1 MSFSIQQVEL
11 HTDAFSH
18 YCRLRNQLWPMGETV
33 CEREAFEIL
42 GDSRW
47 AVFVARL
54 DAGAVVGFLE
64 VHLRDYAEGAESS
77 SPLGYLEGLYI
88 DAEYRRHGI
97 GASLVRA
104 GEQWAWSQGCTE
116 IASDAQID
124 NAISIQ
130 MHKRLGYTE
139 VERQVCFL
147 KRLTAG
153 ATEPVESAHQ
163 GS

>member
-1 MSFSIQQVEL
+1 MSFLIEQVSL
-11 HTDAFSH
+11 NQVTLNNDAFAA
-18 YCRLRNQLWPMGETV
+18 YCRLRNQLWPMGDEV
-33 CEREAFEIL
+33 CEREAVEIL

-54 DAGAVVGFLE
+54 DDGAVIGFLE

-77 SPLGYLEGLYI
+77 SPVGYLEGLYI
-88 DAEYRRHGI
+88 DSEYRRQGI
-97 GASLVRA
+97 GGALVQA

-124 NAISIQ
+124 NAASIELHRR
-130 MHKRLGYTE
+130 MGYAE

-147 KRLTAG
+147 KRLSPPRA
-153 ATEPVESAHQ
+153 
-163 GS
+163 

>member
-1 MSFSIQQVEL
+1 MSFSIEQVSL
-11 HTDAFSH
+11 NTDAFAA
-18 YCRLRNQLWPMGETV
+18 YCRLRNQLWPMGDEV
-33 CEREAFEIL
+33 CEREAVEIL

-54 DAGAVVGFLE
+54 DDGAVIGFLE

-77 SPLGYLEGLYI
+77 SSQVGYLEGLYI
-88 DAEYRRHGI
+88 DSEYRRQGI
-97 GASLVRA
+97 GGALVRA

-124 NAISIQ
+124 NAVSIELHRR
-130 MHKRLGYTE
+130 MGYAE

-147 KRLTAG
+147 KRLTPR
-153 ATEPVESAHQ
+153 ATEPRL
-163 GS
+163 